1 MSMFKRSQE
10 LTNTIRMR
18 YKILAILLLC
28 FTGNQAVQAQFN
40 LGKVLEKVSGKG
52 GSLSEG
58 EIVSGLKEAL
68 NVGISN
74 GSAEASKVDGFFKN
88 ELIKI
93 AVPPEAQ
100 KVAETLRK
108 MGLGAQVDKFT
119 LSLNRAAEDA
129 AKKSKPIFVKAITSM
144 TVPDALGILKG
155 TDDAA
160 TQYLR
165 KSTNDELFKTF
176 FPVVDSTLN
185 LNKATEYYTDIVNT
199 YNQLPLVKKVNPN
212 LKEYATQKTIDGL
225 YVLIAQE
232 EKKIRENP
240 GARVTELLKKVFS
253 KAAK

>member
-1 MSMFKRSQE
+1 MKQ
-10 LTNTIRMR
+10 
-18 YKILAILLLC
+18 KIALIFLFITHFVASS
-28 FTGNQAVQAQFN
+28 QAQFD
-40 LGKVLEKVSGKG
+40 LGKVLGKSKG
-52 GSLSEG
+52 NNTGLG
-58 EIVSGLKEAL
+58 QNEIVQGLKEAL

-74 GSAEASKVDGFFKN
+74 GSAEASKVDGFFNN

-108 MGLGAQVDKFT
+108 MGLGDQVDKFT

-144 TVPDALGILKG
+144 TVPDALSILKG
-155 TDDAA
+155 QDDAA
-160 TQYLR
+160 TQYLK

-199 YNQLPLVKKVNPN
+199 YNQIPLVKKVNPN

-240 GARVTELLKKVFS
+240 AARVSDLLKKVFS
-253 KAAK
+253 KAGN

>member
-1 MSMFKRSQE
+1 MKH
-10 LTNTIRMR
+10 
-18 YKILAILLLC
+18 KILAITLFWLLYS
-28 FTGNQAVQAQFN
+28 NASQAQFN
-40 LGKVLEKVSGKG
+40 LGKILDKATG
-52 GSLSEG
+52 GGASNGLQEG
-58 EIVSGLKEAL
+58 EIVQGLKEAL

-108 MGLGAQVDKFT
+108 MGLGDQVDKFT

-129 AKKSKPIFVKAITSM
+129 AKKSKPIFLKAITSM

-155 TDDAA
+155 QDDAA
-160 TQYLR
+160 TQYL
-165 KSTNDELFKTF
+165 KKTTNEDLFKTF

-199 YNQLPLVKKVNPN
+199 YNQIPLVKKVNPN

-225 YVLIAQE
+225 YLLIAQE
-232 EKKIRENP
+232 EKKIRVDP
-240 GARVTELLKKVFS
+240 VARVSDLLKKVFS
-253 KAAK
+253 QAGK

>member
-1 MSMFKRSQE
+1 MKQ
-10 LTNTIRMR
+10 
-18 YKILAILLLC
+18 KIFVIIIFWAFC
-28 FTGNQAVQAQFN
+28 GTASQAQIN
-40 LGKVLEKVSGKG
+40 LGKVLGKVSGNDTG
-52 GSLSEG
+52 LGEG
-58 EIVSGLKEAL
+58 EIVQGLKEAL

-108 MGLGAQVDKFT
+108 MGLGSEVDKFT

-155 TDDAA
+155 QDDAA

-165 KSTNDELFKTF
+165 KTTNDDLFKTF

-185 LNKATEYYTDIVNT
+185 LNKATEYYADIVKT
-199 YNQLPLVKKVNPN
+199 YNELPLVKKVNPN

-225 YVLIAQE
+225 YTLIAQE
-232 EKKIRENP
+232 EKKIREDP
-240 GARVTELLKKVFS
+240 VARVSDLLKKVFS
-253 KAAK
+253 KAGK

>member
-1 MSMFKRSQE
+1 MKHKIIALTLFSLLSATASM
-10 LTNTIRMR
+10 
-18 YKILAILLLC
+18 
-28 FTGNQAVQAQFN
+28 AQFN
-40 LGKVLEKVSGKG
+40 LGKVFDKVGGKNSTG
-52 GSLSEG
+52 LAEN
-58 EIVSGLKEAL
+58 EIVQGLKEAL

-155 TDDAA
+155 QDDAA

-165 KSTNDELFKTF
+165 KSTNDDLFKTF
-176 FPVVDSTLN
+176 YPVVDSTLN
-185 LNKATEYYTDIVNT
+185 LNKATEYYADIVNT
-199 YNQLPLVKKVNPN
+199 YNQLPLVKKVNPD

-240 GARVTELLKKVFS
+240 GARVTDLLKKVFS
-253 KAAK
+253 KSGK

>member
-1 MSMFKRSQE
+1 MK
-10 LTNTIRMR
+10 
-18 YKILAILLLC
+18 YKFLVVTLFWVLC
-28 FTGNQAVQAQFN
+28 GYTSTAQ
-40 LGKVLEKVSGKG
+40 LGKFLDKFSKK
-52 GSLSEG
+52 SEG
-58 EIVSGLKEAL
+58 VSEGDIVLGLKEAL

-108 MGLGAQVDKFT
+108 MGMGDQVDKFT

-155 TDDAA
+155 QDDAA
-160 TQYLR
+160 TQYL
-165 KSTNDELFKTF
+165 KKTTNDDLYKTF
-176 FPVVDSTLN
+176 FPVVDSTLK
-185 LNKATEYYTDIVNT
+185 LNKATQYYADIVNT
-199 YNQLPLVKKVNPN
+199 YNQIPLVKKVNPN

-232 EKKIRENP
+232 EKKIREDP
-240 GARVTELLKKVFS
+240 VARVSDILKRVFGQ
-253 KAAK
+253 AAK

>member
-1 MSMFKRSQE
+1 MESF
-10 LTNTIRMR
+10 
-18 YKILAILLLC
+18 
-28 FTGNQAVQAQFN
+28 
-40 LGKVLEKVSGKG
+40 GKKSGK
-52 GSLSEG
+52 LSEN
-58 EIVSGLKEAL
+58 EIVNGLKEAL
-68 NVGISN
+68 NVGITN

-108 MGLGAQVDKFT
+108 MGLGEQVDKFT

-129 AKKSKPIFVKAITSM
+129 AKKSKPIFVKSITSM

-160 TQYLR
+160 TQYLK

-185 LNKATEYYTDIVNT
+185 LNKTTEYYTDIVNT
-199 YNQLPLVKKVNPN
+199 YNKLPFVKKVNPN

-225 YVLIAQE
+225 YTLIAQE

-240 GARVTELLKKVFS
+240 GARVTALLKKVFS
-253 KAAK
+253 QAGK

>member
-1 MSMFKRSQE
+1 MKH
-10 LTNTIRMR
+10 
-18 YKILAILLLC
+18 KILAITLFWLLYGC
-28 FTGNQAVQAQFN
+28 TSQAQFN
-40 LGKVLEKVSGKG
+40 LGKVLDKVG
-52 GSLSEG
+52 GSGGGLGES
-58 EIVSGLKEAL
+58 EIVEGLKEAL

-108 MGLGAQVDKFT
+108 MGLGAEVDKFT

-155 TDDAA
+155 QDDAA
-160 TQYLR
+160 TQYL
-165 KSTNDELFKTF
+165 KKTTNEDLFKTF

-185 LNKATEYYTDIVNT
+185 LNKATEYYGELVKT

-225 YVLIAQE
+225 YILIAQE
-232 EKKIRENP
+232 EKKIREDP
-240 GARVTELLKKVFS
+240 VARVSDLLKKVFGQAG
-253 KAAK
+253 K

>member
-1 MSMFKRSQE
+1 MK
-10 LTNTIRMR
+10 
-18 YKILAILLLC
+18 YKILSLTLFWLISGY
-28 FTGNQAVQAQFN
+28 TSQAQFS
-40 LGKVLEKVSGKG
+40 LGKLLGKG
-52 GSLSEG
+52 GGKSGGLSEN
-58 EIVSGLKEAL
+58 EIVLGLKEAL

-74 GSAEASKVDGFFKN
+74 GSESASKVDGFFKN

-108 MGLGAQVDKFT
+108 MGLGAEVDKFT

-155 TDDAA
+155 QDDAA
-160 TQYLR
+160 TQYLK

-185 LNKATEYYTDIVNT
+185 LNKATEYYSDIVNT
-199 YNQLPLVKKVNPN
+199 YNKLPLVKKVNPD

-240 GARVTELLKKVFS
+240 GARATELLKKVFS
-253 KAAK
+253 QAGK

>member
-1 MSMFKRSQE
+1 MKH
-10 LTNTIRMR
+10 
-18 YKILAILLLC
+18 KILAITLFWLLYGC
-28 FTGNQAVQAQFN
+28 TSQAQFN
-40 LGKVLEKVSGKG
+40 LGKVLDKVG
-52 GSLSEG
+52 GSGGGLGEG
-58 EIVSGLKEAL
+58 EIVEGLKEAL

-108 MGLGAQVDKFT
+108 MGLGAEVDKFT

-155 TDDAA
+155 QDDAA
-160 TQYLR
+160 TQYL
-165 KSTNDELFKTF
+165 KKTTNEDLFKTF

-185 LNKATEYYTDIVNT
+185 LNKATEYYGELVKT

-225 YVLIAQE
+225 YILIAQE
-232 EKKIRENP
+232 EKKIREDP
-240 GARVTELLKKVFS
+240 VARVSDLLKKVFS
-253 KAAK
+253 QAGK

>member
-1 MSMFKRSQE
+1 MK
-10 LTNTIRMR
+10 
-18 YKILAILLLC
+18 YKILSVSLFWLFFSQVA
-28 FTGNQAVQAQFN
+28 QAQFS
-40 LGKVLEKVSGKG
+40 LGKLLDKVGGKSGG
-52 GSLSEG
+52 LNEN
-58 EIVSGLKEAL
+58 EIVQGLKEAL

-108 MGLGAQVDKFT
+108 MGLGHEVDKFT

-155 TDDAA
+155 QDDAA
-160 TQYLR
+160 TQYLK

-185 LNKATEYYTDIVNT
+185 LNKATEYYADIVNT
-199 YNQLPLVKKVNPN
+199 YNQIPLVKKVNPN

-240 GARVTELLKKVFS
+240 GARVTDLLKKVFS
-253 KAAK
+253 QAGK

>member
-1 MSMFKRSQE
+1 MKRKIIVFTLLSLLSGTVSM
-10 LTNTIRMR
+10 
-18 YKILAILLLC
+18 
-28 FTGNQAVQAQFN
+28 AQFN
-40 LGKVLEKVSGKG
+40 LGKALEKLG
-52 GSLSEG
+52 GNKSTGLGEN
-58 EIVSGLKEAL
+58 EIVQGLKEAL

-108 MGLGAQVDKFT
+108 MGLGSQVDKFT

-155 TDDAA
+155 DDDAA
-160 TQYLR
+160 TQYLK
-165 KSTNDELFKTF
+165 KSTNEDLFKTF

-185 LNKATEYYTDIVNT
+185 LNKATEYYSDIVNT
-199 YNQLPLVKKVNPN
+199 YNQLPLVKKVDPD
-212 LKEYATQKTIDGL
+212 LKAYATQKTIDGL
-225 YVLIAQE
+225 YLLIAQE
-232 EKKIRENP
+232 EKKIRDDP
-240 GARVTELLKKVFS
+240 KARVTELLKKVFS
-253 KAAK
+253 KSGK

>member
-1 MSMFKRSQE
+1 MKR
-10 LTNTIRMR
+10 
-18 YKILAILLLC
+18 KIASIIIFWAFC
-28 FTGNQAVQAQFN
+28 ATTSQAQFN
-40 LGKVLEKVSGKG
+40 LGKVLDKVG
-52 GSLSEG
+52 GNDTGLGEN
-58 EIVSGLKEAL
+58 EIVAGLKEAL

-108 MGLGAQVDKFT
+108 MGLGHEVDKFT

-155 TDDAA
+155 QDDAA

-165 KSTNDELFKTF
+165 KTTNDDLFKTF

-185 LNKATEYYTDIVNT
+185 LNKATEYYSDIVNK
-199 YNQLPLVKKVNPN
+199 YNELPLVKKVNPN

-232 EKKIRENP
+232 EKKIRDNP
-240 GARVTELLKKVFS
+240 KARVTDLLKKVFS
-253 KAAK
+253 KSSK

>member
-1 MSMFKRSQE
+1 M
-10 LTNTIRMR
+10 NH
-18 YKILAILLLC
+18 KILAILLLSIL
-28 FTGNQAVQAQFN
+28 FGGNVHAQFN
-40 LGKVLEKVSGKG
+40 LGKVLDKVGGKSDG
-52 GSLSEG
+52 LGEN

-108 MGLGAQVDKFT
+108 MGLGDQVDKFT

-155 TDDAA
+155 QDDAA
-160 TQYLR
+160 TQYL
-165 KSTNDELFKTF
+165 KKTTNEDLYKTF

-185 LNKATEYYTDIVNT
+185 LNKATDYYKEIVDT
-199 YNQLPLVKKVNPN
+199 YNKIPLVKKVNPD
-212 LKEYATQKTIDGL
+212 LKGYATQKTIDGL
-225 YVLIAQE
+225 YILIAQE
-232 EKKIRENP
+232 EKKIREDP
-240 GARVTELLKKVFS
+240 KARVTDLLKKVF
-253 KAAK
+253 KQAAK